1 MSLLNEDNIAALSTP
16 EKVLEQIQLSNVALE
31 KAAAAEAQ
39 YKQASDNA
47 KMAIPTVVEA
57 LVVNGCIQP
66 TQREKAANVL
76 LSHAEALKLL
86 AKVAAFKG
94 NTPAA
99 LGSPVEKTAAAADD
113 EMSEADR
120 RFLERLSS

>member
-47 KMAIPTVVEA
+47 KMIIPTAVEA

-86 AKVAAFKG
+86 AKVASFKG
-94 NTPAA
+94 NTPAT